1 VLESFRQ
8 SQKQTLRRL
17 RAQQQLSAAQPYI
30 AGAAEAPSARGHPS
44 LILPT
49 CPRTPIFDQ
58 NTTDFHYSFVQ
69 ICTGARV
76 QCLHCQTPC
85 GGVRVTDISPT
96 QNSWNS
102 REDDE
107 TDPVLKMYRENN
119 TSLEEEN
126 ALLKRRL
133 AALERR
139 HESVLSQLGQL
150 KSDVETLGLLC
161 LEEFISVQV
170 D

>member
-1 VLESFRQ
+1 MYQ
-8 SQKQTLRRL
+8 
-17 RAQQQLSAAQPYI
+17 
-30 AGAAEAPSARGHPS
+30 
-44 LILPT
+44 
-49 CPRTPIFDQ
+49 
-58 NTTDFHYSFVQ
+58 
-69 ICTGARV
+69 
-76 QCLHCQTPC
+76 
-85 GGVRVTDISPT
+85 SPT
-96 QNSWNS
+96 HTTWADFQSGLSSDTHHGWES
-102 REDDE
+102 EDDE

-119 TSLEEEN
+119 TRLEEEN